1 MRAFVG
7 VPVPPERELVALLDG
22 LAQTRA
28 DLKVVLPEN
37 LHMTLSFLGDV
48 PDGAAG
54 AIAQAVG
61 RATSRH
67 RSFRAPMR
75 SVGAFPNV
83 RHPRVVWAGAAEP
96 EPLVRLALD
105 VREELQHA
113 GFRGDDKDFRAHVT
127 LARVRS
133 DRGGGELVRFLQEHG
148 RDELP
153 DLAVREARLY
163 RSTLGRAGPTYET
176 LAALPLEA

>member
-22 LAQTRA
+22 LHATRA
-28 DLKVVLPEN
+28 DLKAVEPGN

-48 PDGAAG
+48 PDESASRIAEAA
-54 AIAQAVG
+54 G
-61 RATSRH
+61 RATRRH
-67 RSFRAPMR
+67 RAFRTPMR
-75 SVGAFPNV
+75 TVGAFPNV
-83 RHPRVVWAGAAEP
+83 RRPRIIWAGAAEP
-96 EPLVRLALD
+96 EALTALALSMRD
-105 VREELQHA
+105 ELQAA

-133 DRGGGELVRFLQEHG
+133 ERGLTELVRFLRDHG

-153 DLAVREARLY
+153 DLHVREARLY
-163 RSTLGRAGPTYET
+163 RSVLGPGGPTYET
-176 LAALPLEA
+176 LAAMPLEA